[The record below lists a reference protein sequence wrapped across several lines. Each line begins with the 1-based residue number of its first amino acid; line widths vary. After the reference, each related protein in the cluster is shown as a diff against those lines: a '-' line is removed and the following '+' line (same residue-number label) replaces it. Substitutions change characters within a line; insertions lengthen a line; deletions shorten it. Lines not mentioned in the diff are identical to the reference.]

1 MLKYIS
7 QIHSLQHMHTNIIQY
22 IDQYVNEN
30 EKKKGLSQGIPTNE
44 IKFLNHIA
52 NFIGDSLYQ

>member
-30 EKKKGLSQGIPTNE
+30 EKKR
-44 IKFLNHIA
+44 IKSR
-52 NFIGDSLYQ
+52 DSYQ